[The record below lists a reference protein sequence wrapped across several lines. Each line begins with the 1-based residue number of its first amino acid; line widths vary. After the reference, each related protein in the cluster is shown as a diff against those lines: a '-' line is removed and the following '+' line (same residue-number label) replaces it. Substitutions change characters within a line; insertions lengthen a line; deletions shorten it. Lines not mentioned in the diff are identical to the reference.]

1 MPPGFHI
8 HLTQNPGLTLD
19 RSTNA
24 NIAISR
30 SIHPILAILSLRGF
44 PTYSPNHV
52 FQLVKYPCFDL
63 FLPFACILVGILGFW
78 ILDVG
83 DGDGDRE
90 LCTYLGC
97 CRCLGHV
104 YDAWLL
110 VEVRC
115 ECEYKSFQCCAMLDL
130 LVAFVAHCM
139 SEKVKSMSEVSL
151 ALEIKASID
160 LPIYPSPSAFRKIRT
175 AVIRNLEA
183 IPPI

>member
-1 MPPGFHI
+1 MCYFSSLDGNMLLSSKERHKIHIYTRSLTGLHLNIYIYFHVSRTETSHIEISNPTPTTAYKQSSTLSNQPTHPLKKTPPSFHI

-44 PTYSPNHV
+44 PTYSPSHG
-52 FQLVKYPCFDL
+52 FRLVKYPCFDL

-97 CRCLGHV
+97 CRCLGHA
-104 YDAWLL
+104 YDA
-110 VEVRC
+110 
-115 ECEYKSFQCCAMLDL
+115 
-130 LVAFVAHCM
+130 
-139 SEKVKSMSEVSL
+139 
-151 ALEIKASID
+151 
-160 LPIYPSPSAFRKIRT
+160 
-175 AVIRNLEA
+175 
-183 IPPI
+183 